1 MPTMVLGWFLIVVG
15 ALFILIGVAGAARSA
30 FSRSRGSAGADEASG
45 IAELIK
51 AVTALLKAIFG
62 GPQWLLFSLVG
73 IALIYAGQRVLAGEP
88 VIPGLG

>member
-15 ALFILIGVAGAARSA
+15 ALFILIGVAGAARAA
-30 FSRSRGSAGADEASG
+30 FSRKAGPAGAEDAGG

-51 AVTALLKAIFG
+51 AVTDLLKAILG
-62 GPQWLLFSLVG
+62 GPQWLLFTLVG
-73 IALIYAGQRVLAGEP
+73 IALIYAGQRVLAGQP